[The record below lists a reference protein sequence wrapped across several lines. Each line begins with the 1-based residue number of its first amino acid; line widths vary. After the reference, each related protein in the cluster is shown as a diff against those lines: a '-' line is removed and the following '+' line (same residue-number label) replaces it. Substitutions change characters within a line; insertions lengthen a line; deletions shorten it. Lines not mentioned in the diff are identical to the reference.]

1 MPSLVIST
9 KIYPTSYSILLDMA
23 AVSVSALCFILQ
35 VELSNN
41 CRRTMSEG
49 ANYLIPRDGSDS
61 RSAKKT
67 FFALD
72 EILDDIANS
81 RVPTKRR

>member
-1 MPSLVIST
+1 
-9 KIYPTSYSILLDMA
+9 
-23 AVSVSALCFILQ
+23 
-35 VELSNN
+35 
-41 CRRTMSEG
+41 MSEG
-49 ANYLIPRDGSDS
+49 ANYLIPRGGSDS